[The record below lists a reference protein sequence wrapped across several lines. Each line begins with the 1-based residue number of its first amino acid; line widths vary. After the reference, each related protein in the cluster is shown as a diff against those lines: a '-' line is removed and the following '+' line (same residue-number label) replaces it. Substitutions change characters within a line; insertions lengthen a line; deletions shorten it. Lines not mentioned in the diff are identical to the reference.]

1 MILPNLR
8 QRLTTDDRQLV
19 LDVLAEGD
27 AGRRWELERR
37 AGTEGPDA
45 LLDAPELPRLLRDH
59 PGCAVPSAQLFIYV
73 TVRHTLRDTGIEDV
87 RLADY
92 LGALLHDFG
101 ARNRA
106 WRIAPHDDDEYHTL
120 TDILASAVAADGRRG
135 FLLRV
140 HLGNYSLWLAGVFPD
155 RITARRERRGGP
167 GFRYYEELG
176 AQGFRLAADDRYA
189 RELEVADVY
198 TRAADLFASLR
209 VALNRL
215 SDQAFFRNIA
225 SADRLLRQVRDDN
238 RFPPRAPSLF

>member
-8 QRLTTDDRQLV
+8 QRLTSDDRQLV
-19 LDVLAEGD
+19 LDVLAEGN
-27 AGRRWELERR
+27 AGRRRDLEQQ
-37 AGTEGPDA
+37 AGAEGPDA
-45 LLDAPELPRLLRDH
+45 LLDEPDLPRLLRDH
-59 PGCAVPSAQLFIYV
+59 PGCAAPSAQLFIYV
-73 TVRHTLRDTGIEDV
+73 TVRHTLRDTGIEDL

-101 ARNRA
+101 SRDRA
-106 WRIAPHDDDEYHTL
+106 WRIAPHDDDQFSTL
-120 TDILASAVAADGRRG
+120 ADILASAVAAPGRRG

-155 RITARRERRGGP
+155 RITAHRERRGGP

-198 TRAADLFASLR
+198 TRAADLFAPLR

-215 SDQAFFRNIA
+215 SDQAFFRSIA
-225 SADRLLRQVRDDN
+225 SADRLLRQVRDDD